1 MVQGMSEARF
11 SEVRGKIPLFSIFLV
26 QDRSGAFFWAVQGK
40 YGAIFLAGTRHD
52 FVKFI
57 GAKRTCTD
65 IRRIIV
71 KLSGSLT
78 TPYGMASL
86 LKNF

>member
-1 MVQGMSEARF
+1 MIGPGN
-11 SEVRGKIPLFSIFLV
+11 VRGKIFRGPGKNPTIFLV
-26 QDRSGAFFWAVQGK
+26 QDRSGAFFWAVRGK